1 MRETDR
7 NEIIF
12 QETYVLLFH
21 QLIYIY
27 IYMQI
32 YINIL
37 YMYLFII
44 YRFIIYHIFILYRY
58 RYIYI
63 IHIFLFIYMHVCV
76 LCVLTGEINAEKS
89 QHFLSQFLFE
99 MIGKSIVQEPN
110 PYKSPYIVQV
120 AFILPS
126 KYEGK
131 VKEVIGFSQ
140 NGYTNLMK
148 LTNFSGI
155 SNYLL
160 LSFSQLPIKEVVTQY
175 IIEIARSKF
184 CSQKMI

>member
-1 MRETDR
+1 
-7 NEIIF
+7 
-12 QETYVLLFH
+12 
-21 QLIYIY
+21 
-27 IYMQI
+27 
-32 YINIL
+32 
-37 YMYLFII
+37 MYLFII

-63 IHIFLFIYMHVCV
+63 YIIYIYIYIYIYIIHICLFIYIHVCV

-110 PYKSPYIVQV
+110 PYKSLYIGQV

-126 KYEGK
+126 KYEDK
-131 VKEVIGFSQ
+131 VKELIGFSQ

-148 LTNFSGI
+148 LTNYSGI

-160 LSFSQLPIKEVVTQY
+160 LLFSQLPIKEVVTQY
-175 IIEIARSKF
+175 IIEIAGVQVLLTKDDMKF
-184 CSQKMI
+184 FTQILFSLCH